1 MGLKLILAVTVH
13 KTRVSPRIESRRIG
27 AFRTPELCT
36 KSQSSRARASFS
48 DNPNRINMSRLVRKS
63 HARTT
68 FRICSCVNNL
78 PKINGVGEDR
88 LRTTTRFWIG
98 TAVTLTLAQV
108 LGSMF
113 LPRGYALTAISDFA
127 LALLLL
133 ALAVVFAKNAIP
145 TRGRLRAF
153 WVMQSIGWFMLVLDQ
168 LGWML
173 YDLVWQKPVPTP
185 FALDVLLY
193 LPGVLMLA
201 GFLLQPHLEQSKRS
215 ARLGTLDFLLL
226 MLWWVFFYV
235 YLVTCWQYVSPNVDM
250 YNRNYDWLYMAE
262 ILVVLIVLCELLKRS
277 TGAWRR
283 FYAFYLVAVLFSY
296 FSFTLV

>member
-1 MGLKLILAVTVH
+1 MRCEQSA
-13 KTRVSPRIESRRIG
+13 SRRIDFKSRCLRRPQNPLSVSQG
-27 AFRTPELCT
+27 TPPLNSECK
-36 KSQSSRARASFS
+36 KSLK
-48 DNPNRINMSRLVRKS
+48 PNRINNAPLVLKS
-63 HARTT
+63 HVRTT
-68 FRICSCVNNL
+68 FRACSCTHNP
-78 PKINGVGEDR
+78 PKIKRVGEDS
-88 LRTTTRFWIG
+88 LRTSTRFWIG
-98 TAVTLTLAQV
+98 TAVILTLTQV
-108 LGSMF
+108 LGSAL

-201 GFLLQPHLEQSKRS
+201 GFLLQPHLEQSKRN

-235 YLVTCWQYVSPNVDM
+235 YLVTCWQYVSPNVDL
-250 YNRNYDWLYMAE
+250 YNKNYDRLYMVE
-262 ILVVLIVLCELLKRS
+262 ILVVLVVQCSLL
-277 TGAWRR
+277 
-283 FYAFYLVAVLFSY
+283 
-296 FSFTLV
+296 